1 MFTPGVLQC
10 VWPHML
16 QGCNINRKTD
26 EMLRNAG
33 KWKSFELSEP
43 EGQSRWDPIRFVQ
56 GILIKAKE
64 QE

>member
-1 MFTPGVLQC
+1 MMFTLGVLQL

-16 QGCNINRKTD
+16 LGCNINRKTD

-33 KWKSFELSEP
+33 KWESFELVEA

-56 GILIKAKE
+56 GRLIKARE
-64 QE
+64 